1 MSMKSC
7 PSCHADVPAAA
18 ARCKHCFHDFNEA
31 PPKSKSSSILG
42 FLALL
47 AMMALIGAGT
57 LWFVNDRQGT
67 QQIVVDEETQSVIF
81 TKMNAS
87 GTTTDRLPFTDV
99 AKVELLMG
107 GSDATWEVA
116 LITLDDSRWVLNQ
129 SDDTSLKGY
138 AEQISS
144 VMEKPLVEISEARGF
159 GDLGS
164 NK

>member
-1 MSMKSC
+1 MAMKTC

-18 ARCKHCFHDFNEA
+18 ARCKHCFHDFTEA
-31 PPKSKSSSILG
+31 PPKSKASGLVG
-42 FLALL
+42 FLGLL
-47 AMMALIGAGT
+47 ALMAVIGAGT

-67 QQIVVDEETQSVIF
+67 QQIVVDEETQSIIF
-81 TKMNAS
+81 TKKTTS
-87 GTTTDRLPFTDV
+87 GTSTDRLSFNEV

-107 GSDATWEVA
+107 GGDATWEVA

-138 AEQISS
+138 AEQVSA
-144 VMEKPLVEISEARGF
+144 VMEKPLVERNEARGF
-159 GDLGS
+159 GDLGA